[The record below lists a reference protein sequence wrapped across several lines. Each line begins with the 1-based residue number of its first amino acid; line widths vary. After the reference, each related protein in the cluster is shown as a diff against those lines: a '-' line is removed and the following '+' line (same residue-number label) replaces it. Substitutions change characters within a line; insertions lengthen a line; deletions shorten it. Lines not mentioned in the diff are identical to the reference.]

1 MGLPC
6 REQRVKTG
14 QGAGCLDW
22 RGRWAELLFSSQKSM
37 GDDLLEINRVFHLSV
52 ATLDHGSRLDAILN
66 GRARPETQVPTS
78 AAWRPR
84 GCLCRGHAREALPDT
99 PIRALWVLFS

>member
-1 MGLPC
+1 MIGLPC

-14 QGAGCLDW
+14 RGAGCLDR

-37 GDDLLEINRVFHLSV
+37 GDDLLEISRVFHLHV

-66 GRARPETQVPTS
+66 RESKASNTGAHLGNMAAQRLPVPGACEGGST
-78 AAWRPR
+78 RHP
-84 GCLCRGHAREALPDT
+84 H
-99 PIRALWVLFS
+99 